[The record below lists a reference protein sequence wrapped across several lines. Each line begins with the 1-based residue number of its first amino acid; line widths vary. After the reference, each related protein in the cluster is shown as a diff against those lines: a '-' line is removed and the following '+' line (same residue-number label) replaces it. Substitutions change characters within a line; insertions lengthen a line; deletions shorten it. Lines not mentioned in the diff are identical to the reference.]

1 MIDPTINQPAALPTP
16 NPPTPKIGM
25 EWPVRL
31 RAAGIHLC
39 ISLGIAALSAL
50 LVFALWY
57 PYPYREISSGR
68 ELFLLVVTVDV
79 ILGPL
84 ITLAIFNRAKPRAE
98 LKRDLGII
106 GFIQLAALLYGLWT
120 VFIARPVHLVFEYN
134 RFRVVH
140 ALDVPEALEAK
151 MGAHTYP
158 WGRPSVLALRPFA
171 NADEEYNMTIEAVSG
186 TSLSARPELW
196 MPYEKAA
203 PQVLAKGQSVA
214 SLLARFPE
222 KKGAIDSTVASTGVG
237 ASGLLFIPMVGRKTF
252 WTVLI
257 DAKTAEVQG
266 FLPIDSF

>member
-1 MIDPTINQPAALPTP
+1 MTDSSITLDNPKPKPTLKP
-16 NPPTPKIGM
+16 GM
-25 EWPVRL
+25 DWRA
-31 RAAGIHLC
+31 RGQAAGIHLC
-39 ISLGIAALSAL
+39 ISLAIAALAAV

-98 LKRDLGII
+98 LKRDLAVI

-120 VFIARPVHLVFEYN
+120 VFVARPVHLVFEYN

-151 MGAHTYP
+151 MGAHSYP
-158 WGRPSVLALRPFA
+158 LGRPTVLALRPFA
-171 NADEEYNMTIEAVSG
+171 NADEEYNLTMAALGG

-196 MPYEKAA
+196 MPYEKAT
-203 PQVLAKGQSVA
+203 QKVLAKGVPVSQ
-214 SLLARFPE
+214 LLQRFPARSAE
-222 KKGAIDSTVASTGVG
+222 INQVVRS
-237 ASGLLFIPMVGRKTF
+237 SGLSASDLLTIPMVGRKTF
-252 WTVLI
+252 WTVLV
-257 DAKTAEVQG
+257 DAKTAEVKG